1 MRTPARGRIRTWA
14 GSVAVLLAAAVGVA
28 VFRGPALE
36 QGERAA
42 AQSRPVAAAA
52 VQEDDAGV
60 GEASPPSRRAD
71 EIARA
76 RQAELN
82 GASPTFRNTT
92 LLVAIRDAG
101 YVCEDLID
109 ARQSGDELAGWR
121 VSCRDAL
128 AYSVAVDR
136 SGNLVV
142 DPMPHWEGAPP
153 FAPGLLQEPI
163 EIVPDPR

>member
-1 MRTPARGRIRTWA
+1 MTTWA
-14 GSVAVLLAAAVGVA
+14 GVALLLAAAAGVA
-28 VFRGPALE
+28 VLRGPAPE
-36 QGERAA
+36 QAERLA
-42 AQSRPVAAAA
+42 AQSPPVAAA
-52 VQEDDAGV
+52 VPQED
-60 GEASPPSRRAD
+60 EADVRASSSRSRHLD

-101 YVCEDLID
+101 FVCADLID
-109 ARQSGDELAGWR
+109 AAQSGDELAGWR

-142 DPMPHWEGAPP
+142 EPMPQWEGVPVFTIGP
-153 FAPGLLQEPI
+153 QEPI
-163 EIVPDPR
+163 EFGPDPR